1 MRSERGH
8 SAAPCIFTTIAEVLG
23 REAGIAECPGWA
35 IEAHRP
41 SPGILLRLP
50 GRFCML
56 ISEAGFLSL
65 TEGQIQLPW
74 SQMKAIKILI

>member
-1 MRSERGH
+1 MLWLWCLQLHIRSYQIMRSERGH
-8 SAAPCIFTTIAEVLG
+8 SAAPCIFTTMAEVLG

-50 GRFCML
+50 GRFACL
-56 ISEAGFLSL
+56 DQRQAFFL
-65 TEGQIQLPW
+65 
-74 SQMKAIKILI
+74 